1 MTLVYITLSWLAGIA
16 LTRADV
22 APLWVLML
30 PAVLG
35 LISLVWLRDDHRARI
50 VAACLVAL
58 SLGAGRMMLAEPTI
72 DEHHV
77 ASFNDTGS
85 IRVQGVV
92 IDAPD
97 VRDTHTNLHVRVT
110 GRVLDDSEVEPLAGE
125 VLVQAAL
132 ADGVQYGSL
141 IEVRGQIETPPE
153 WEDFSYRE
161 YLARQGIHSLMRY
174 VQVEPLPGQGGN
186 PVRRALLSARS
197 ASFEVI
203 NSLLPDP
210 QASLLSGILLG
221 IETGI
226 PDSVRAS
233 FDAADATHII
243 AISGSNLV
251 ILAGLV
257 MAVSARF
264 TNPRMTTAITIAV
277 LLVYSL
283 FVGGDA
289 AVMRAAVMVSLSLIA
304 LQLGRQTY
312 GLTSLAFAA
321 LLFTIINPLTLWDL
335 SFQLS
340 FMATLGLVL
349 YSTPLQ
355 TLSTELFTGLLGED
369 RAMQITAALSDGILV
384 TMAVQLTTRPLMML
398 YFGRFSLVS
407 LPVNLLIG
415 PLQPPL
421 MVLGG
426 IGTALALIVEP
437 LGQVFLW
444 GSWAFLSL
452 TLGIVEFFA
461 GLSVASMDVSIL
473 NPLPIFLFY
482 GLLFGV
488 TALVSGPDD
497 IREKRFEWLRT
508 AGFTKAVAATALLIT
523 GLLLTASIQQP
534 DGRLHIWFFDVGNGN
549 AVLIETPDGRQI
561 LVDAGGGGRALSTG
575 LGRAMPYWD
584 RQIDLLVLTGQ
595 DERQVAALGTISRRY
610 TFEAV
615 LSGSPNPKNAD
626 AFRAFETL
634 PASTTVVEALPG
646 SSVHIGDAVTLTVL
660 HRDVADPTHTVLM
673 LSYGSMNVLLTGD
686 MEPATEA
693 VITGQYGVLLD
704 SAVLQVPRSGHRENS
719 GDMFL
724 EVVRPQV
731 AVISV
736 DDPDRS
742 DRPHLETLTR
752 LENARV
758 LRTDQVG
765 TVHIISDGQQMW
777 VYPASD

>member
-1 MTLVYITLSWLAGIA
+1 MTLVYITLSWLSGIA
-16 LTRADV
+16 LRRADA
-22 APLWVLML
+22 APLWLLLM

-35 LISLVWLRDDHRARI
+35 LFAFVLTRNQRAR
-50 VAACLVAL
+50 VMASCLIAL
-58 SLGAGRMMLAEPTI
+58 SLGAGRMMLAEPTF
-72 DEHHV
+72 DEGHI
-77 ASFNDTGS
+77 ASYNDTGV
-85 IRVQGVV
+85 IRVQGMV

-97 VRDTHTNLHVRVT
+97 VRDTHTNLQLRVT
-110 GRVLDDSEVEPLAGE
+110 GRVLDSGEVEPLTGE

-132 ADGVQYGSL
+132 ADEVSYGSL
-141 IEVRGQIETPPE
+141 IEISGQIETPPE
-153 WEDFSYRE
+153 WEDFSYRD

-174 VQVEPLPGQGGN
+174 VQVDTLPGQGGS
-186 PVRRALLSARS
+186 PVRRALLSARG
-197 ASFEVI
+197 AAFEMI
-203 NSLLPDP
+203 NRLLPDP

-226 PDSVRAS
+226 PENVRAS

-264 TNPRMTTAITIAV
+264 ANPRVTTGITIAV

-304 LQLGRQTY
+304 VQLGRQTY

-321 LLFTIINPLTLWDL
+321 LLFTVINPLTLWDL

-355 TLSTELFTGLLGED
+355 NLSTQLFTGLLGED
-369 RAMQITAALSDGILV
+369 RAMQITSALSDGILV

-421 MVLGG
+421 MMLGG
-426 IGTALALIVEP
+426 IGTALALLIEP

-461 GLSVASMDVSIL
+461 GLSAASMEVSIL
-473 NPLPIFLFY
+473 NPLPIILFY
-482 GLLFGV
+482 GVLFGL
-488 TALVSGPDD
+488 TALVSGPED
-497 IREKRFEWLRT
+497 IRKKRFEWLRT
-508 AGFTKAVAATALLIT
+508 AGFTKAVAAVALLVA
-523 GLLLTASIQQP
+523 GLLLTAAVQQP
-534 DGRLHIWFFDVGNGN
+534 DDRLHLWFFDVGDGS
-549 AVLIETPDGRQI
+549 AVLIETPEGRQV
-561 LVDAGGGGRALSTG
+561 LVDAGGSGRALSTG
-575 LGRAMPYWD
+575 LGRAVPYWD

-610 TFEAV
+610 TIEAV
-615 LSGSPNPKNAD
+615 LSGSPNPENAN
-626 AFRAFETL
+626 AFRAFGAL
-634 PASTTVVEALPG
+634 PDSTEFIEALPG
-646 SSVHIGDAVTLTVL
+646 SSVHIGDEVILTVL
-660 HRDVADPTHTVLM
+660 HRDVDTPSQTVLM
-673 LSYGSMNVLLTGD
+673 LTYRSMNVLFTGD
-686 MEPATEA
+686 IDPAAEA
-693 VITGQYGVLLD
+693 VIVGQHGELLD
-704 SAVLQVPRSGHRENS
+704 SAVIQVPRSGHRESSS
-719 GDMFL
+719 GAFL
-724 EVVRPQV
+724 AVVRPQV

-736 DDPDRS
+736 DNPDRS

-752 LENARV
+752 LEESARV
-758 LRTDQVG
+758 LRTDQAG
-765 TVHIISDGQQMW
+765 TVHIVSDGEQMW
-777 VYPASD
+777 VYSSSD